1 MKKLKLTDKGKK
13 LIGVLAAIASLLII
27 ILVFILISATRDTS
41 KTYDVEKLHNILI
54 GEYEDINLKEMDQID
69 LLNAFGINI
78 DEIPSSTLLM
88 SMNEESEEPY
98 TSKDNYII
106 IINTEN
112 YQYYYDALYSQID
125 SITRYGEDE
134 ELVNLYSKAIVKCG
148 ENYVY
153 MIVSEYAQEIE
164 KIINE

>member
-13 LIGVLAAIASLLII
+13 LVGVLAAIASLLII
-27 ILVFILISATRDTS
+27 LLVFILISINKDTS

-69 LLNAFGINI
+69 LLNAFGLNI
-78 DEIPSSTLLM
+78 DEIPNSTLLM
-88 SMNEESEEPY
+88 SLNSNTEEPY

-125 SITRYGEDE
+125 SITRYSEDE
-134 ELVNLYSKAIVKCG
+134 ETIKLYSKAIIKCG

-153 MIVSEYAQEIE
+153 MIVSEYAEEIE
-164 KIINE
+164 RIINE